1 MKRELKCVFCGRK
14 RAEVIVLIGGV
25 EEEGYICDHCIS
37 QASLLMK
44 KRSFFKRSINPILH
58 TPHYNNTTQ
67 NNNKNFI
74 NNFMTPKDIKFYLD
88 KHVIG
93 QYEAKKT
100 LSVSVYNHYKSIA
113 YHDYLED
120 GLELEK
126 SNILMIGATGTGKT
140 LLAQSISQLL
150 KVPFTIVDATVFT
163 EAGYV
168 GEDVESILTRL
179 LQAADYDIK
188 SAEQGIVFIDEIDKI
203 ARRGDNPSITRDVSG
218 EGVQQAL
225 LKILEG
231 SIVHVPPQGG
241 RKHPD
246 QRMITINTKKILFIS
261 GGSFDGLERI
271 ISNRLNLSRIGY
283 QTKKKEM
290 KNRENLL
297 HFVLAQDIQE
307 FGLIP
312 ELIGRFPVIVHLD
325 PLDKRI
331 LKSILLE
338 PNNSLIKQYQ
348 KIFSLDKRSLN
359 FTDEALDIISEKS
372 LEFNLG
378 ARGLRSFCEYLLRDI
393 MFDIDGPVNILIDKE
408 FILEKIRPLCYLNKF

>member
-1 MKRELKCVFCGRK
+1 MKRELKCGFCGRK
-14 RAEVIVLIGGV
+14 RVEVIVLIGGV

-44 KRSFFKRSINPILH
+44 KRSFFKFKRSINPILH
-58 TPHYNNTTQ
+58 TPHYTQ
-67 NNNKNFI
+67 NNNKNLI
-74 NNFMTPKDIKFYLD
+74 NFMTPKHIKFYLD

-93 QYEAKKT
+93 QDEAKKT
-100 LSVSVYNHYKSIA
+100 LSVSIYNHYKCIA
-113 YHDYLED
+113 YYDYLED

-126 SNILMIGATGTGKT
+126 SNILMIGATGIGKT

-150 KVPFTIVDATVFT
+150 KVPFTIVDATIFT

-188 SAEQGIVFIDEIDKI
+188 YAEQGIVFIDEIDKI

-231 SIVHVPPQGG
+231 SIVYIPPQGG

-246 QRMITINTKKILFIS
+246 QRMIPINTKKILFIS

-283 QTKKKEM
+283 QPKKKE
-290 KNRENLL
+290 NRENLL

-325 PLDKRI
+325 PLDPSIMKR
-331 LKSILLE
+331 ILLE

-378 ARGLRSFCEYLLRDI
+378 ARGLRSFCEYILRDI

-408 FILEKIRPLCYLNKF
+408 FILNKIRPLCYLNKFE

>member
-1 MKRELKCVFCGRK
+1 VKCVFCGRK

-25 EEEGYICDHCIS
+25 EEKGYICDHCI
-37 QASLLMK
+37 A
-44 KRSFFKRSINPILH
+44 KRSFRSNPILH
-58 TPHYNNTTQ
+58 TPPTTQTYTQ
-67 NNNKNFI
+67 NNNKNF
-74 NNFMTPKDIKFYLD
+74 NYMTPKDIKFYLD

-100 LSVSVYNHYKSIA
+100 LSVSVYNHYKCIA
-113 YHDYLED
+113 YYDYLED

-231 SIVHVPPQGG
+231 SIIHVPPQGG

-246 QRMITINTKKILFIS
+246 QRMIPINTKKILFIS

-290 KNRENLL
+290 KNNLL

-325 PLDKRI
+325 PLDKSI

-408 FILEKIRPLCYLNKF
+408 FILEKISPLCYLIE